1 MSRDPK
7 YCREN
12 ALRSAERAPVRTPE
26 PKLQLIELCKSYL
39 TRSIK
44 LERFMALWPWTVHS
58 QSRRVGDT
66 PALHRMGLEH
76 LENANRQVAESERIL
91 AEWSAL
97 IDRMQGEGRDVTVAC
112 DLLRTLKGNLETRR
126 SSRDLIRQTVVEGA
140 SRLHE

>member
-7 YCREN
+7 YCQES
-12 ALRSAERAPVRTPE
+12 ALRRAERAAIRTPE
-26 PKLQLIELCKSYL
+26 PKLELIELCKSYL
-39 TRSIK
+39 KRSIK
-44 LERFMALWPWTVHS
+44 LERYMALWPWTARS
-58 QSRRVGDT
+58 QSRRVSEG
-66 PALHRMGLEH
+66 PALHRMGPGH
-76 LENANRQVAESERIL
+76 LENANRQVAEGERIL

-126 SSRDLIRQTVVEGA
+126 SSRDLIQQTVAEGA